1 MDLYILLIIFLFSFI
16 LTFLIYK
23 LALKKSIF
31 DNPNERSSHTIP
43 TPRGGGL
50 AIVITFY
57 LGISYLFLSGKVDN
71 RLYYALLSGIPLL
84 VISIFD
90 DIINLSPKIRF
101 FTQFISG
108 TLALYFLGGLQMVD
122 IGFIQIKCIW
132 ILSIISIFGMI
143 WFINLYNFIDGIDG
157 YASMEAIFV
166 GGSLYCLTKN
176 EIALLV
182 AITTLGFLPWNW
194 QRARIFMGDVGST
207 LLGFILIVLGIY
219 FQNKGEFSL
228 INWLILTSLFW
239 FDATSTLYRRWR
251 NKEKLSV
258 AHRKH
263 AYQRIVQAGSSHQ
276 KTVIYAIF
284 INLFLLISVFLA
296 IKFPKLMVG
305 ILIID
310 TFLLYSVVKLI
321 DKKKPFKEA

>member
-1 MDLYILLIIFLFSFI
+1 MLNCIEPGSYFRPHKHLNPLKREIYII
-16 LTFLIYK
+16 LQGK
-23 LALKKSIF
+23 
-31 DNPNERSSHTIP
+31 
-43 TPRGGGL
+43 
-50 AIVITFY
+50 AIVIQFDDPGNIEDY
-57 LGISYLFLSGKVDN
+57 FILDPSIGNYGVE
-71 RLYYALLSGIPLL
+71 IPPAKYHTLIVLKTTVIYELL
-84 VISIFD
+84 VITGILD
-90 DIINLSPKIRF
+90 DIFNLSPKIRF
-101 FTQFISG
+101 LIQILSVSI
-108 TLALYFLGGLQMVD
+108 ALFFLKGLNKLD
-122 IGFIQIKCIW
+122 LGFI
-132 ILSIISIFGMI
+132 IIQAPVFLTIIAAIGI
-143 WFINLYNFIDGIDG
+143 VWFINLYNFIDGIDG

-166 GGSLYCLTKN
+166 GGALYYFTKN
-176 EIALLV
+176 EIALLL
-182 AITTLGFLPWNW
+182 AIATLGFLPWNW
-194 QRARIFMGDVGST
+194 QRAKIFMGDVGST

-276 KTVIYAIF
+276 RTVIYAIF